1 MSRLIAL
8 WLIDTAVMINLCFIG
23 FILCV
28 FGFVLYPIKP
38 ARQFCGKQ
46 AIRVINFT
54 DDFLRSGG
62 EDDQAYS
69 LLAQISKMLVV

>member
-8 WLIDTAVMINLCFIG
+8 WLIDIAVMIIG

-46 AIRVINFT
+46 AIRVINFA

-62 EDDQAYS
+62 EDD
-69 LLAQISKMLVV
+69 

>member
-1 MSRLIAL
+1 MRREKMSRLIAL

-62 EDDQAYS
+62 EDD
-69 LLAQISKMLVV
+69 

>member
-8 WLIDTAVMINLCFIG
+8 WLIDTAVMIIV

-46 AIRVINFT
+46 AIRVINFA
-54 DDFLRSGG
+54 DDF
-62 EDDQAYS
+62 
-69 LLAQISKMLVV
+69 

>member
-46 AIRVINFT
+46 AIRVINCA

-62 EDDQAYS
+62 VEAKMIRR
-69 LLAQISKMLVV
+69 LLCWLLGR

>member
-46 AIRVINFT
+46 AIRVINFA
-54 DDFLRSGG
+54 DDFLRR
-62 EDDQAYS
+62 EAKMIRR
-69 LLAQISKMLVV
+69 LLCWLGWSN

>member
-46 AIRVINFT
+46 AIRVINCA
-54 DDFLRSGG
+54 DDF
-62 EDDQAYS
+62 
-69 LLAQISKMLVV
+69 

>member
-8 WLIDTAVMINLCFIG
+8 WLIDTAVMINLGFIG

-38 ARQFCGKQ
+38 ARQFCGNNDKTPPQ
-46 AIRVINFT
+46 THKNT
-54 DDFLRSGG
+54 PC
-62 EDDQAYS
+62 
-69 LLAQISKMLVV
+69 